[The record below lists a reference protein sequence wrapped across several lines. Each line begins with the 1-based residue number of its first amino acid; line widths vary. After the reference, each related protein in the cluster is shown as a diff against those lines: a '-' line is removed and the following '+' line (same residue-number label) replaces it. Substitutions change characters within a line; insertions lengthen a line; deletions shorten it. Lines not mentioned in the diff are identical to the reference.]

1 MLTFESSKILAG
13 IGSILY
19 GIPVIGVL
27 LFLLGMQG
35 LSEHYKDRH
44 IYNDLSFS
52 AVLLIISSILSLIG
66 LHVLGILIGL
76 VPTIW
81 ILISFILLIAVAIPC
96 FIISFILALLAV
108 PYIKNCFRAL
118 AERSGEPLF
127 NTASTLIWIGAI
139 LTIIGIG
146 FFFIWLGFIIA
157 AIGFFTIIKAAPTSS
172 TYSYTPQHSTYNY
185 TTPPPNTQQP
195 PTASSKSTFCPNCG
209 APVIP
214 NATFCTNC
222 GKQI

>member
-1 MLTFESSKILAG
+1 MSTFESSKILIG

-19 GIPVIGVL
+19 GIPIIGIL

-76 VPTIW
+76 IPTIW
-81 ILISFILLIAVAIPC
+81 VLIGLILSIAVAIPC

-157 AIGFFTIIKAAPTSS
+157 AIGSFTIKVAPTSS
-172 TYSYTPQHSTYNY
+172 TYSYTPQHSTYDY
-185 TTPPPNTQQP
+185 TTLPPNTQQP
-195 PTASSKSTFCPNCG
+195 PTTGSKHTFCPNCG
-209 APVIP
+209 VPVVP
-214 NATFCTNC
+214 NAIFCTNC